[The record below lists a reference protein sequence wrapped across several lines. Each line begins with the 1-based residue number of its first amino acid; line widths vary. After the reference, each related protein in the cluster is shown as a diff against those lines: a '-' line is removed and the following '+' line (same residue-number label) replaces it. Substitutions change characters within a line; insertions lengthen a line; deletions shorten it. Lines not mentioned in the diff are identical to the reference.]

1 MKSNAA
7 CAFLAI
13 AFFSSPVFALPL
25 NGSRDFSDSV
35 AGYSSKSYTDSYLA
49 ELPVHIVLQGWCD
62 RYSDV
67 NLNLYVYDSRGK
79 LVAKSENPEC
89 WQEVTFTPRKQER
102 FELVVKSQH
111 SVSAMKYDIK
121 IEAEFGEPGEQ

>member
-1 MKSNAA
+1 M
-7 CAFLAI
+7 
-13 AFFSSPVFALPL
+13 
-25 NGSRDFSDSV
+25 
-35 AGYSSKSYTDSYLA
+35 
-49 ELPVHIVLQGWCD
+49 LQGWCD

-89 WQEVTFTPRKQER
+89 WQEVTFTPTKQQR
-102 FELVVKSQH
+102 FELVVKSRH

-121 IEAEFGEPGEQ
+121 IEAEFGEPGSNS

>member
-1 MKSNAA
+1 ME
-7 CAFLAI
+7 
-13 AFFSSPVFALPL
+13 V
-25 NGSRDFSDSV
+25 GSFPIQSLGTKARATPTRISLRS
-35 AGYSSKSYTDSYLA
+35 
-49 ELPVHIVLQGWCD
+49 D

-89 WQEVTFTPRKQER
+89 WQEVTFTPIKQQR

-111 SVSAMKYDIK
+111 SVSKMKYHVTITADVAPG
-121 IEAEFGEPGEQ
+121 EPGEPGEQ